1 MTGQSSFSSISV
13 TDIIPLKQRG
23 LYQGLANILFGLG
36 SGIGGPVGGW
46 INDTFGWRTAF
57 LIQIPILVLSAV
69 VITFKVN
76 IKLPETKQ
84 TTRQKLA
91 RIDYAGSFTLVVCV
105 GSLLLG
111 LSLKTGEDLE
121 WNSPTVVGLLCL
133 SAVFAI
139 AFVSVEAKWAPEPV
153 MPMRLLTMR
162 TPFFVALSN
171 FCVSCYAFSTLYNVP
186 LYFSAVRLNSA
197 SESGKYLCV
206 RRCAPYAKVK
216 YA

>member
-1 MTGQSSFSSISV
+1 LDGELRARDSLTAIDGHRLGARHSLFRYVTGGILFLRFVDSFS
-13 TDIIPLKQRG
+13 G
-23 LYQGLANILFGLG
+23 
-36 SGIGGPVGGW
+36 
-46 INDTFGWRTAF
+46 
-57 LIQIPILVLSAV
+57 IQIPILVLSAV

-171 FCVSCYAFSTLYNVP
+171 L
-186 LYFSAVRLNSA
+186 
-197 SESGKYLCV
+197 
-206 RRCAPYAKVK
+206 
-216 YA
+216 